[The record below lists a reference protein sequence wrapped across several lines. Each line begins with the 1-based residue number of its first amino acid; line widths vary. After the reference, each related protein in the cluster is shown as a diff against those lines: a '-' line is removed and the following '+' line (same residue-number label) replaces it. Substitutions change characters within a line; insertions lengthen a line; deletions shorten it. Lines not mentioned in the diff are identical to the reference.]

1 MLLLPAAPAAAAS
14 TTRRCRQMD
23 VAYEGEVVLSEAQL
37 TQLLGYQA
45 VLDKHVNWGRTR
57 MQVRAGCCGCWWS
70 C

>member
-1 MLLLPAAPAAAAS
+1 
-14 TTRRCRQMD
+14 MD